1 MSRSDS
7 TPDEKL
13 PKYTPRKLRLL
24 RNWDLGLSQEELAEK
39 MQCDSRTIQ
48 RYEKGDSPIP
58 PEFIRKFEKLRT
70 EERQRRA
77 RELGEEEFDLLSFL
91 IPGLELVQ
99 LVPIR
104 KVAGKL
110 LQMFVAV
117 PKEWLPQG
125 SAGEP
130 PSPLLTPEPGSGA
143 APSERGSGPAI
154 RKDLRKFAV
163 VMAVSQGLLVC
174 LCVAIL
180 GVALML
186 YRDSQIGGRWG
197 RGLRVAREAKF
208 ERPAASPAGAHEQ
221 KAPEATADEQEP
233 EPIPENLWTDGTSG
247 ESGGTAA
254 GSRAKR
260 SILMPHTPYSWQKLP
275 PCDVKS
281 GEVEKEGGCYFGP
294 AGSPP
299 CPSYAVESESRCFVP
314 APRPKRPNTVESKK

>member
-117 PKEWLPQG
+117 PKEWLPQS

-130 PSPLLTPEPGSGA
+130 PSPSLTPEPGSGA

-163 VMAVSQGLLVC
+163 VMAVGQGLLVC

-197 RGLRVAREAKF
+197 RGLRVAREAKDD
-208 ERPAASPAGAHEQ
+208 RPAATPTAREQ
-221 KAPEATADEQEP
+221 KAPEATDGQEP
-233 EPIPENLWTDGTSG
+233 DQVPGDIYSDGV
-247 ESGGTAA
+247 SGGS
-254 GSRAKR
+254 GAKR
-260 SILMPHTPYSWQKLP
+260 SIKMPTKPYSWQMTP
-275 PCDVKS
+275 PCET
-281 GEVEKEGGCYFGP
+281 GEDEIDGGCWWGMDP
-294 AGSPP
+294 AKFRPP
-299 CPSYAVESESRCFVP
+299 CPSYGVERNSRCFVP
-314 APRPKRPNTVESKK
+314 VPARPKSGNTVTPATK